1 MVVVAE
7 SLLTTLRTMVRSEG
21 SRVARASTAVAAIRN
36 ATAARWVG
44 LYSVVSD
51 RVTNEAWIGPAAP
64 THPTFGA
71 DQGLTAH
78 AIAAG
83 AVAVSN
89 DVQRDPRYLANQAD
103 SGSELIVPIICP
115 GRVVG
120 TLDVEDDRPGAFDGA
135 AIQCFERLAE
145 ALRPLWDPQ

>member
-1 MVVVAE
+1 VLAVDE
-7 SLLTTLRTMVRSEG
+7 SLLTTLRTIVSSEG
-21 SRVARASTAVAAIRN
+21 SRVARGRTAVAAIRN
-36 ATAARWVG
+36 ATAAQWVG
-44 LYSVVSD
+44 LYSVTSD

-64 THPTFGA
+64 AHPTFGA

-103 SGSELIVPIICP
+103 SGSELIVPIIRD

-120 TLDVEDDRPGAFDGA
+120 TLDVEDDCPGAFDGA
-135 AIQCFERLAE
+135 AFQRYERLAE